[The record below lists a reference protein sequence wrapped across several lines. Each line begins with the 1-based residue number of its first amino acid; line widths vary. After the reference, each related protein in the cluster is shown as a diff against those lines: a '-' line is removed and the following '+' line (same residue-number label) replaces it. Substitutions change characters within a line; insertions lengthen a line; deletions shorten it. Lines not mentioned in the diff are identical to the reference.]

1 MPTMPSLRKNIVS
14 LYGVQIAAYAA
25 PLVTLPWL
33 TRVLGPDG
41 YGQIAFCNAV
51 TSYFVL
57 FADYGF
63 NFSATRAVALHA
75 ADRDGRSKVFWNT
88 LVAKALLAT
97 VGFPCLLLLTLLS
110 RHFAAERSLLMI
122 TYLIVV
128 GTVLT
133 PTWYFQGT
141 ERQTVLSSITITVRV
156 LSVPAVFVFVR
167 SAQDVHLAAL
177 ISSALPA
184 IGGVLCMIFLYR
196 DGQIERFHF
205 DPRELARVLRD
216 GWHLFVSTASISLYG
231 ATNSVVLGLLA
242 GHAAVGHYS
251 AAEKLVQAAQG
262 LLLPINQS
270 VFPRVSRLFGES
282 RESAFA
288 LIRKVLRV
296 QGSIALALSLA
307 LLAVA
312 PVLIRLIFGSQY
324 EDTIDILRW
333 LALLPFLVGLSNV
346 LGIHT
351 MMAMGMNRM
360 VSRILVSAGAINLVL
375 LLVLATRFDAVGAA
389 MSVVITE
396 FFVTA
401 TMAAV
406 LQRNNVPIF
415 RVPAP
420 T

>member
-1 MPTMPSLRKNIVS
+1 MPTMSSLRKNIAS
-14 LYGVQIAAYAA
+14 LYGVQIAAYVA

-75 ADRDGRSKVFWNT
+75 ADRAGRSKVFWNT
-88 LVAKALLAT
+88 LVAKSLLAV
-97 VGFPCLLLLTLLS
+97 VGFPCLLLLTFLS
-110 RHFAAERSLLMI
+110 QHFAAERSLLMI

-141 ERQTVLSSITITVRV
+141 ERQTVLSAITITVRV

-196 DGQIERFHF
+196 DGQLERFRF
-205 DPRELARVLRD
+205 DSRELVRVLRD

-288 LIRKVLRV
+288 LIRKVLRI
-296 QGSIALALSLA
+296 QGSVALALSLA

-312 PVLIRLIFGSQY
+312 PVLIRLVFGSQY
-324 EDTIDILRW
+324 EATIDVLRW

-351 MMAMGMNRM
+351 MIAMGMNKV

-375 LLVLATRFDAVGAA
+375 LLMLAPRFGAVGAA
-389 MSVVITE
+389 MSVVVTE

-401 TMAAV
+401 TMATV
-406 LQRNNVPIF
+406 LQRSNVPIF